1 MEATTELL
9 TIKQAA
15 EILACHTM
23 TVRRLIE
30 AGKLGD
36 VVRAGRKF
44 VRIRRTALEAYIV
57 QNTRPYLG

>member
-9 TIKQAA
+9 TIKQVA

-23 TVRRLIE
+23 TVRRLV
-30 AGKLGD
+30 AANQLGD

-44 VRIRRTALEAYIV
+44 VRIRRQAVEAYISRHTAEA
-57 QNTRPYLG
+57 NP